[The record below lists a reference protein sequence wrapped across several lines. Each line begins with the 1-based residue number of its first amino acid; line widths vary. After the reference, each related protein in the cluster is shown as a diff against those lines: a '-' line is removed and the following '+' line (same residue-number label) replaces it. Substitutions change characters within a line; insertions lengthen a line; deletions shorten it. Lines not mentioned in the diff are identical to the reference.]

1 MGNCFSSKPS
11 EKEKDFDTLGNMNYR
26 KNISYNN
33 HNNHR
38 PSTNNI
44 LLFNNVNQNNST
56 NNNLMKQKYSRQN
69 SSNFN
74 GSESTTT
81 TTTTANYNTEDQT
94 SSNISRSTGSNS
106 VSLSGTSSTN
116 SNNFVNISKAKNA
129 YVALYDY
136 DARTNQDLSFKKGDI
151 LYINDDDKEPNGW
164 WLAKFKTMNHM
175 NKEVVS
181 TGYIPSQYVAK
192 YGSLESQPW
201 YFGQTK
207 RMEAEKLI
215 MLDHNKNGSFLIRV
229 SDGNNHAYSLS
240 VRDHDSVK
248 HYRIRLS
255 EEGQFYITKRVPF
268 NSLTELVDYYSKK
281 PDGLWVQLMQ
291 PCIKVDVPIT
301 KGLTHSF
308 MKDFEVDRKLFNL
321 ERKIGQGQF
330 GDVWQG
336 RFVFN
341 KMKVAIKTLKEGMNP
356 SDFKAEAAL
365 MKNISHPKLIQLYGL
380 CTTEEPIY
388 IITELMVNGSLLDYL
403 QTPIGKRLQIDT
415 LIYIASQIADG
426 MAYLESRNY
435 IHRDLAARN
444 VLVGENNEVK
454 VADFGLARVVKDMN
468 NFYAAREGTK
478 FPIKWTAPEAAIY
491 NKFSVKSDVW
501 SFGIVLTEIVTYG
514 RTPYPSMSNQEVLQQ
529 VSHGYRMPKPLNCPD
544 RLHQIMMSC
553 WKQEAETRPTF
564 ETLKYKLEAFFEEDD
579 HRQYR
584 DTHNSNQS
592 SSNIH
597 NNIT

>member
-26 KNISYNN
+26 KNLSYN
-33 HNNHR
+33 NNHR
-38 PSTNNI
+38 PSANNI
-44 LLFNNVNQNNST
+44 MLFNNHNNSNN
-56 NNNLMKQKYSRQN
+56 NNNLMKQKYPRQN

-81 TTTTANYNTEDQT
+81 TTTTANYNIEDQT

-151 LYINDDDKEPNGW
+151 LYINDEDKEPNGW
-164 WLAKFKTMNHM
+164 WLAKFKTTNHL

-255 EEGQFYITKRVPF
+255 EDSQFYITKRVPF
-268 NSLTELVDYYSKK
+268 NSLVELVDYYSKK

-356 SDFKAEAAL
+356 ADFKAEAAL

-403 QTPIGKRLQIDT
+403 QTPAGKRLQIDT
-415 LIYIASQIADG
+415 LIYIAAQIADG

-553 WKQEAETRPTF
+553 WKQEAENRPTF

-592 SSNIH
+592 SSNI
-597 NNIT
+597 T